1 MKGSLVYSTMFTEIH
16 EREREREREREIRDE
31 KASSRFV
38 INVRECEIGLES
50 YNS

>member
-16 EREREREREREIRDE
+16 EREREREIRDE